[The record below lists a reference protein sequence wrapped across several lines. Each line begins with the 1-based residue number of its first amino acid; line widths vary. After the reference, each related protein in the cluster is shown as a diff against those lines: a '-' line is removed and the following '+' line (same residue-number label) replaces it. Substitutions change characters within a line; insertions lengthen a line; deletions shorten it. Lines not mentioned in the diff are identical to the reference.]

1 MRKAVFAV
9 ILGFTALLGL
19 SIGANGAQSYDAG
32 AFQDAQKAGKAVLLH
47 VTAPWC
53 STCKAQ
59 HPVIAKIEKARPGLV
74 VYNIDFDTSKDV
86 LRQLRVQSQ
95 STLIVFK
102 GAQEVGRSTG
112 ETRADKIGALV
123 AKGF

>member
-1 MRKAVFAV
+1 MMRIILVAAAAAVA
-9 ILGFTALLGL
+9 LASTTA
-19 SIGANGAQSYDAG
+19 GARAAQPYSSAAFAQS
-32 AFQDAQKAGKAVLLH
+32 QKAGKSILLH

-59 HPVIAKIEKARPGLV
+59 HPIVAGIEKARPGLV
-74 VYNIDFDTSKDV
+74 VYDIDFDTSKET

-95 STLIVFK
+95 STLIMFK

-112 ETRADKIGALV
+112 VTRPAAIEALV
-123 AKGF
+123 AKGL